1 MRREQPAS
9 RMHAWAL
16 SSILMLG
23 GLFIQIPPPP
33 SAASFDGTVFNKLTG
48 APVKN
53 AHVLYIQ
60 VAPRGGDAAQPISTD
75 TDASGRFAIQIE
87 AGSYRLWVE
96 RPGYA
101 RQTYGSRTPEGPGS
115 VLTLAAGQQLHDVE
129 IKLTP
134 LGAIAGGVFDD
145 DGDPLQGVGIQI
157 LRFSYSTG
165 RQQLIPVAGASSN
178 DRGEYRAYD
187 LPAGR
192 YLLLATPRGAPLS
205 RPMETA
211 SLIPQA
217 QEPFAP
223 LYYPGVLDAAGA
235 SEVALA
241 AGAEM
246 TGIDFRL
253 PKVRAVT
260 IRGRLVSPIESFAGS
275 QIQVVLAHSDG
286 NTASYI
292 NRASGAFD
300 AASGRFEFRAV
311 APGSY
316 WLAASQI
323 YHGRAWSGRIPVEVS
338 AASPPENLTVS
349 LTSTFEL
356 EGHVDVE
363 TSTTSLTKLAQL
375 TVRMVAA
382 DGLAPGPPPS
392 SKVGADGSFR
402 LSGVTSGVW
411 AFILDPMPEGLWLK
425 AATYGESDVLQGQL
439 NITSGPTG
447 VLHIVLASNGA
458 QVSGTVSGA
467 GEPGRRIVVL
477 APAAEELRRSAPM
490 YRTVSTQDHGVFVFK
505 DVRPGTYK
513 LFAFEDVEPFAW
525 LDAEVMKPLE
535 SLGETVSVAE
545 GERVERQL
553 VTIPAENLLPG
564 H

>member
-1 MRREQPAS
+1 
-9 RMHAWAL
+9 MHAWAL
-16 SSILMLG
+16 TSMLMLG
-23 GLFIQIPPPP
+23 GLFAQSPA
-33 SAASFDGTVFNKLTG
+33 SSSSASFDGTVFNKLTS

-60 VAPRGGDAAQPISTD
+60 VAPGGGDAAQAISTD
-75 TDASGRFAIQIE
+75 TDASGRFVIQVE
-87 AGSYRLWVE
+87 PGSYRLWVE

-101 RQTYGSRTPEGPGS
+101 RQAYGSRTPQGPGS
-115 VLTLAAGQQLHDVE
+115 VLTLAPGHQLHDVE

-134 LGAIAGGVFDD
+134 LGAIAGGVFDE
-145 DGDPLQGVGIQI
+145 DGDPLQGVGVQV

-165 RQQLIPVAGASSN
+165 RQQLIPVSGASSN

-217 QEPFAP
+217 LEPFAP

-241 AGAEM
+241 EGAEI

-260 IRGRLVSPIESFAGS
+260 LRGRLVSPIENFVGS
-275 QIQVVLAHSDG
+275 QVQVVLAHSDG

-292 NRASGAFD
+292 NRASGAVD
-300 AASGRFEFRAV
+300 TASGRFEFRAV

-316 WLAASQI
+316 WLVASQI

-338 AASPPENLTVS
+338 AASAPENLTVS
-349 LTSTFEL
+349 LTSAFEL
-356 EGHVDVE
+356 EGRVE
-363 TSTTSLTKLAQL
+363 LEVNTTSLAKL
-375 TVRMVAA
+375 TVRMAAA

-392 SKVGADGSFR
+392 SKIAADGSFR
-402 LSGVTSGVW
+402 LVGLTPGVW
-411 AFILDPMPEGLWLK
+411 EFVLDPMPEGLWLK

-439 NITSGPTG
+439 NIAAGPPG

-458 QVSGTVSGA
+458 QISGTVAGA
-467 GEPGRRIVVL
+467 AESGRRTVVL
-477 APAAEELRRSAPM
+477 APATNELRRSAPM

-525 LDAEVMKPLE
+525 LNAEVMKPLE

-545 GERVERQL
+545 GERIERQL
-553 VTIPAENLLPG
+553 VIIPAETLLPG